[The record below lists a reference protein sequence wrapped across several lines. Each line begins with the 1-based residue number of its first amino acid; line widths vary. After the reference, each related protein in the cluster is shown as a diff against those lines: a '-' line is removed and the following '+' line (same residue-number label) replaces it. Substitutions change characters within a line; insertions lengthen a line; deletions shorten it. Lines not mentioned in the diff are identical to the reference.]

1 MKISEAGLNLIKR
14 FEGFRSKPYLCPA
27 RIWTIGYGHVLYHDQ
42 LRLKMDDRLSYAL
55 RAEDNRVFTKEEI
68 DGLLLGELGKYE
80 RGVERLCPGDIGAGP
95 FSALCS
101 FSFNVGLGAL
111 QRSTIRSAFNRGDI
125 EMAADAF
132 LKYNKAGG
140 KELKG
145 LTLRRQAERAL
156 FLS

>member
-1 MKISEAGLNLIKR
+1 MKINEAGLNVIKK

-27 RIWTIGYGHVLYHDQ
+27 RIWTIGYGHVLYPEQ
-42 LRLKMDDRLSYAL
+42 LRLKLEDRTSYQL
-55 RAEDNRVFTKEEI
+55 KPEDNRVFTKEEI
-68 DGLLLGELGKYE
+68 DGLLLDEMGKYE
-80 RGVERLCPGDIGAGP
+80 RGVERLCPGP
-95 FSALCS
+95 LTKNQFSALVS
-101 FSFNVGLGAL
+101 FAFNVGVGCL
-111 QRSTIRSAFNRGDI
+111 QRSTIRSAINRGDYEI
-125 EMAADAF
+125 AADIF

>member
-1 MKISEAGLNLIKR
+1 MKISDAGLNVIKK

-27 RIWTIGYGHVLYHDQ
+27 RIWTIGYGHVLYPDQ
-42 LRLKMDDRLSYAL
+42 LRLKMDERLTYPLKS
-55 RAEDNRVFTKEEI
+55 EDNRVFTKEEI
-68 DGLLLGELGKYE
+68 DGLLLGEMGKYE
-80 RGVERLCPGDIGAGP
+80 RGVERLITAPLTQGQFD
-95 FSALCS
+95 ALVS
-101 FSFNVGLGAL
+101 FAFNVGVGCL
-111 QRSTIRSAFNRGDI
+111 QRSTIRSAFNRGECDL
-125 EMAADAF
+125 AADTF